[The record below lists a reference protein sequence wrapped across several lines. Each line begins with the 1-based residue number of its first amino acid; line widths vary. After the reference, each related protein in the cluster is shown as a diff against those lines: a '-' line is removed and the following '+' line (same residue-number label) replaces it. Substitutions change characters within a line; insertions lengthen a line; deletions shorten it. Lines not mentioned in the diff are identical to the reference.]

1 MGNRGNF
8 KYICDECNTENWLSA
23 RERTSRFKP
32 RCIEC
37 GSLWLNPSKKSIG
50 PKKISQW
57 NHFKDKQRDLIDKK
71 MGK

>member
-8 KYICDECNTENWLSA
+8 KYICDECKAENWLTA

-32 RCIEC
+32 RCVEC
-37 GSLWLNPSKKSIG
+37 GSPWLNPSKKSIG

-57 NHFKDKQRDLIDKK
+57 NYIKDKQRDIIDKK

>member
-8 KYICDECNTENWLSA
+8 KYICDECSVENWLTA

-37 GSLWLNPSKKSIG
+37 GSPWLSPSKKSIG

-57 NHFKDKQRDLIDKK
+57 NYFKNRQRDIIDKK